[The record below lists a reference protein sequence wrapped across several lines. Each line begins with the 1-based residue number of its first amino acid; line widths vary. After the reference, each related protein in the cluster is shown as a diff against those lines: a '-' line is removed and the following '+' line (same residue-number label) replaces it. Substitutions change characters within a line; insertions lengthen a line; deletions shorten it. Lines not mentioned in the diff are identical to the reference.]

1 MNTATDVAEK
11 PVERMY
17 SAGAHFGLA
26 KARRHPS
33 ARNYLHG
40 TKDKYDIFDLEKTEE
55 ALSKAKEFAKKLG
68 MEGKKLMFVGG
79 KAESHKIVREAAV
92 RVNAPFVI
100 GRWIGGSVTNFAE
113 IKKRVAKLQRLQN
126 DKESG
131 ALSKYTKY
139 ERLHIDREIDKLT
152 DMYEGL
158 VGLGEKLPD
167 ALFVIDPRRESIA
180 VQEAQSR
187 KIPIIGL
194 ASSDCDLNELQYPI
208 PANDAARRSIDFFV
222 NEIAGAYEEGQRE
235 APAKPARTT
244 D

>member
-1 MNTATDVAEK
+1 MNTATDATEK
-11 PVERMY
+11 PIERMY
-17 SAGAHFGLA
+17 NAGAHFGLA

-33 ARNYLHG
+33 TRGYLHG
-40 TKDKYDIFDLEKTEE
+40 VKDKYDIFDLEKTEA
-55 ALSKAKEFAKKLG
+55 ALVKAKEFVKKLG

-79 KAESHKIVREAAV
+79 KPESHKIVREAAL

-100 GRWIGGSVTNFAE
+100 GRWIGGSITNFAE
-113 IKKRVAKLQRLQN
+113 IKKRVAKLQRLQG

-167 ALFVIDPRRESIA
+167 ALFVIDPRREQIA
-180 VQEAQSR
+180 VDEARSR
-187 KIPIIGL
+187 NIPIVAL
-194 ASSDCDLNELQYPI
+194 ASSDCDVNDIQYPI
-208 PANDAARRSIDFFV
+208 PANDSAKRSIDFFV
-222 NEIAGAYEEGQRE
+222 SEIANAYEEGQRE